1 MKENEATT
9 RAKTRDSKAWAVSEA
24 EPEVPGAGVGAA
36 ISFPPSIEVGLP
48 TGDGEMAAP
57 KKKKKTIQ
65 DYAVHLN

>member
-24 EPEVPGAGVGAA
+24 EPEVSGAGVGAA
-36 ISFPPSIEVGLP
+36 ISFAPSTEVVGLP
-48 TGDGEMAAP
+48 TGEMAAP
-57 KKKKKTIQ
+57 KKKHKIQ